1 LEPLTD
7 PHAVSPTDP
16 PLPELFRAILAA
28 NNLVTW
34 RKASL
39 KALFRASQAQAVGL
53 FLLSPT
59 RTNLVLQ
66 GVEGPEKAQIH
77 KLDLIVAKER
87 NPGEPLV
94 SARAGQGTGPIAV
107 LPLEAKQVETGAV
120 VLLGLPSQPAWSPEM
135 EHCLAITALQYQLI
149 HDEQVLGQQIS
160 QSQAIVDALPIGIF
174 IQDRLGKVVYANGRL
189 ASMVGRSI
197 PEVVGAYFAQLMV
210 PGEVELLDKITQQVW
225 DGGRSWVSEAFLTL
239 AGQRTFVQI
248 GTLLIRPLGS
258 AYPQLLGYLVD
269 LSDRK
274 RTEDALVQA
283 RALAEASER
292 AKDGLLAMM
301 NFEARLPID
310 SIVANAQLLLDQQ
323 PAFAQLGPLRT
334 LKSAADQLMTLT
346 NNMLDFSQ
354 IQQGNIDI
362 APANFKLD
370 VFLEGLAHRCRA
382 KAQETGLRFD
392 LVVTPSLPTSVKGD
406 RLRLGQVLEHL
417 LDNAFNFTKVGG
429 VLLSVACQ
437 TVGPGTGQFVFEVR
451 DTGIGIPASQLAQV
465 FQPFVHVGPGH
476 LHGPGLGL
484 SIAQKLAE
492 MQEGQL
498 TATSTEG
505 QGSTFRLEV
514 PLLLTT
520 DADEAEAE
528 ATTGGQFEG
537 LAVLLVED
545 TPANQLAVSRF
556 LRKWGM
562 VVDLAPD
569 GLVALYKTTE
579 QAYDLILMDLQMPNM
594 DGWEATQQIR
604 HDPLNPC
611 HMVPIV
617 ALSADVSDKTRER
630 LLQTGFA
637 EVLFKPVAPS
647 ALYQLIARLFPEHA
661 PEVGAPA
668 LPHPANQKLMADYTF
683 IAKAAEGDHAFMALM
698 LNMAASE
705 FEETANKF
713 VLAVEAANTAE
724 ARRLKHKIM
733 PHLESYKLADLEHLF
748 VTTTNLMGQPGYL
761 PDRATSLAKQI
772 GQQVGTLCLEF
783 KAEAAKLE
791 QLI

>member
-1 LEPLTD
+1 LTD
-7 PHAVSPTDP
+7 PQAVSPTDP
-16 PLPELFRAILAA
+16 PLPELFWAILAA

-66 GVEGPEKAQIH
+66 GVEGPAKAQIH
-77 KLDLIVAKER
+77 KLDLLVAKGHAL
-87 NPGEPLV
+87 GEPLV
-94 SARAGQGTGPIAV
+94 SVRGGQDAGPIV
-107 LPLEAKQVETGAV
+107 LLPLEAKQAQNGVV
-120 VLLGLPSQPAWSPEM
+120 VLLGPPSPPRPMSDEL

-149 HDEQVLGQQIS
+149 YDEQVLGQQIS

-174 IQDRLGKVVYANGRL
+174 IQDRLGRVMYANGRL
-189 ASMVGRSI
+189 ASMVDKPL
-197 PEVVGAYFAQLMV
+197 PEVVGAYFAQLLV
-210 PGEVELLDKITQQVW
+210 PAEVEQFDKIIQQVW
-225 DGGRSWVSEAFLTL
+225 DGGQSRVSEAFLTL

-258 AYPQLLGYLVD
+258 TYPQLLGYLVD

-301 NFEARLPID
+301 NHEARLPIN
-310 SIVANAQLLLDQQ
+310 SIMANAQLLLDQQ

-346 NNMLDFSQ
+346 NSMLDFSQ
-354 IQQGNIDI
+354 MQQGHIGI
-362 APANFKLD
+362 SPANFRLD
-370 VFLEGLAHRCRA
+370 AFLEGLAQRYRP
-382 KAQETGLRFD
+382 KAQEASLRFD
-392 LVVTPSLPTSVKGD
+392 VVVPPSLPTSVKGD

-417 LDNAFNFTKVGG
+417 LDNAFNFTKVGR

-437 TVGPGTGQFVFEVR
+437 TEGPNTGRFVFEVR
-451 DTGIGIPASQLAQV
+451 DTGIGIPADQLAHI
-465 FQPFVHVGPGH
+465 FQPFAHAGPTH
-476 LHGPGLGL
+476 QRGPGLGL

-498 TATSTEG
+498 TVTSTEG
-505 QGSTFRLEV
+505 QGSAFRLEV
-514 PLLLTT
+514 PLQLGAAT
-520 DADEAEAE
+520 DEAEAE
-528 ATTGGQFEG
+528 AATSGQYEG
-537 LAVLLVED
+537 LVVLLVED

-569 GLVALYKTTE
+569 GLVALYKTAE
-579 QAYDLILMDLQMPNM
+579 QPYDLILMDLQMPNM

-604 HDPLNPC
+604 QDPLNPC
-611 HMVPIV
+611 QTVPIV

-637 EVLFKPVAPS
+637 EVLFKPIAPS

-661 PEVGAPA
+661 PDLGPA
-668 LPHPANQKLMADYTF
+668 AMPNPTSQKLMADYTF
-683 IAKAAEGDHAFMALM
+683 IAKAAEGDRAFMALM
-698 LNMAASE
+698 LNMAATE
-705 FEETANKF
+705 FEETAHKF
-713 VLAVEAANTAE
+713 RLAVEAANPAE

-733 PHLESYKLADLEHLF
+733 PHLESYKLAELENLF
-748 VTTTNLMGQPGYL
+748 ATTANLMGQPGYP
-761 PDRATSLAKQI
+761 PDQAVSLAKQI
-772 GQQVGTLCLEF
+772 GQQINLLCLEF
-783 KAEAAKLE
+783 KAEAAKLA
-791 QLI
+791 QPV